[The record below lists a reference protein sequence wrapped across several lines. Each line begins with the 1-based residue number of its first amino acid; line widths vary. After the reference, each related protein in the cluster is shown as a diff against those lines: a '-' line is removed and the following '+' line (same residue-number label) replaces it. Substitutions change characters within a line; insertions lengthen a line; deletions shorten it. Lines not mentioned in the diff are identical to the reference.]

1 MRYIEKWSDL
11 KELCRRYGYDGVLD
25 EILEIEKMLKKK
37 RKLINER
44 RSLQAIKR
52 NIISWWNDF
61 NRKTPTLDK
70 TIIPYFL
77 LWHLRKEINKKI
89 EKYEKK
95 GGKENES

>member
-25 EILEIEKMLKKK
+25 EILEIEKMSEKE
-37 RKLINER
+37 IN

-52 NIISWWNDF
+52 NIISWWNDL

-70 TIIPYFL
+70 IIIPYFL